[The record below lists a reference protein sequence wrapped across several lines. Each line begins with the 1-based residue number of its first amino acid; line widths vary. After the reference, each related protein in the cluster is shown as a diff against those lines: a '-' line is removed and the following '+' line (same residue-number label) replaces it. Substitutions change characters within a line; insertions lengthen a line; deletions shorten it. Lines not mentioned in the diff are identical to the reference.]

1 MSTIQQRKVKTLSD
15 QAAGRSTHRA
25 DQAVK
30 SRPVEC
36 TSHADI
42 DSMTH
47 RVESSLN
54 RSVNRSV
61 NRNTTRSTTRN
72 AVAGAHGTDTF
83 LFDDLKSIGNPTAG
97 TLIVNEPSPAK
108 GAPKDRKHSTSKN
121 KRRLGAHTGSAV
133 RDRHSAKEQDLL
145 GSEIPTG
152 SKDLGG
158 KGTGRKGHP
167 SAIQSARPNVV
178 TAELPFATCAT
189 KDDAGERKLRRRP
202 NAGPYRAMQMARRS
216 SLPTPQTSGNALLG
230 SPSVCK
236 VKSKVD
242 QSGVAAENRVAREWN
257 EAFRAST
264 GPQESPIDPTS
275 PINPTSPE
283 QGAAQRLS
291 QLLAKP
297 EVGGYLVM
305 GALIACTFLI

>member
-30 SRPVEC
+30 SRPVGC

-47 RVESSLN
+47 
-54 RSVNRSV
+54 SVNRS
-61 NRNTTRSTTRN
+61 TTRS

-83 LFDDLKSIGNPTAG
+83 LFDDLQSMGNPRVG
-97 TLIVNEPSPAK
+97 TLKVNEPCPAK
-108 GAPKDRKHSTSKN
+108 GATKDRKHSTSKN

-145 GSEIPTG
+145 GSEIPSG
-152 SKDLGG
+152 SKNLGG
-158 KGTGRKGHP
+158 KGTGRKGRP

-178 TAELPFATCAT
+178 TAELPFANCAT
-189 KDDAGERKLRRRP
+189 KDDAGERKLHRRP

-216 SLPTPQTSGNALLG
+216 SLPTPQISGSAPLG

-236 VKSKVD
+236 VQSKLGH
-242 QSGVAAENRVAREWN
+242 SGVAVENPVASGWN
-257 EAFRAST
+257 ETFRTST
-264 GPQESPIDPTS
+264 DPHESLIYPTRPITPS
-275 PINPTSPE
+275 SPE
-283 QGAAQRLS
+283 QGAAHRVS